1 MDIKNIT
8 LGQIK
13 AGPEAGL
20 KPGQMRAYASVFGN
34 VDSYGDIVAKG
45 AFTNTLAEWR
55 QAKNKTIPLLYG
67 HNMSDP
73 NMNIGAVIE
82 AEEDERGLKITA
94 EFDDDPM
101 AQKVYRLVKAGR
113 ISELSFAF
121 DTIKSAFLEDP
132 DRPNAFRELQELKLY
147 ECSVV
152 PIGANSETEVLA
164 IKAAEVGMT
173 AVAEGIKAGRTL
185 SKANE
190 SSIRSALEG
199 ISAAKDALEMVLP
212 AKADDDDDGEPDAGD
227 DSDTPPPDDDDPT
240 ASDTPD
246 DDDDD
251 DDKTKGKGV
260 TSATTQGVSSGTG
273 PSLGESELKELV
285 ATAAIEAV
293 EALFKH
299 LGIQAPPSKTSPS
312 PSDPLVAQVQ
322 LMELDSPE

>member
-34 VDSYGDIVAKG
+34 VDSYGDIVVKG
-45 AFTNTLAEWR
+45 AFANTLAEWR
-55 QAKNKTIPLLYG
+55 KSGRTIPLLYG
-67 HNMSDP
+67 HNMTDP
-73 NMNIGAVIE
+73 NMNIGAVLE

-94 EFDDDPM
+94 EFDDDDM

-113 ISELSFAF
+113 IAELSFAF

-132 DRPNAFRELQELKLY
+132 DRPDAFRELQELKLY

-173 AVAEGIKAGRTL
+173 AVAEGLKAGRTL

-199 ISAAKDALEMVLP
+199 ISAGGMPTRVKCLHVLVAHALAAGPGVNPLGDEALDALQP
-212 AKADDDDDGEPDAGD
+212 WWTGRPCADPDTDPKEP
-227 DSDTPPPDDDDPT
+227 T
-240 ASDTPD
+240 
-246 DDDDD
+246 
-251 DDKTKGKGV
+251 
-260 TSATTQGVSSGTG
+260 
-273 PSLGESELKELV
+273 
-285 ATAAIEAV
+285 
-293 EALFKH
+293 
-299 LGIQAPPSKTSPS
+299 
-312 PSDPLVAQVQ
+312 
-322 LMELDSPE
+322 

>member
-55 QAKNKTIPLLYG
+55 KSGRTIPLLYG

-73 NMNIGAVIE
+73 NMNIGAVLE

-94 EFDDDPM
+94 EFDDDDM

-113 ISELSFAF
+113 IAELSFAF
-121 DTIKSAFLEDP
+121 DTVKSAFLEDP

-173 AVAEGIKAGRTL
+173 AVAEGLKAGRAL

-190 SSIRSALEG
+190 SSIRSALDG
-199 ISAAKDALEMVLP
+199 ITAAKDLLETVLP
-212 AKADDDDDGEPDAGD
+212 TRAADDDDDEPDAGD

-246 DDDDD
+246 DDDDK
-251 DDKTKGKGV
+251 DKAKGV
-260 TSATTQGVSSGTG
+260 TSDTTQGVSSGTG
-273 PSLGESELKELV
+273 PSLGESELKALAEMIG
-285 ATAAIEAV
+285 AAAAD
-293 EALFKH
+293 ALAEI
-299 LGIQAPPSKTSPS
+299 LGVKTPPSKTSPS

-322 LMELDSPE
+322 LMELAPE

>member
-34 VDSYGDIVAKG
+34 VDSYGDVVIKG
-45 AFTNTLAEWR
+45 AFANTLAEWR
-55 QAKNKTIPLLYG
+55 KSGRTIPLLYG
-67 HNMSDP
+67 HNMTDP
-73 NMNIGAVIE
+73 NMNIGAVLE

-94 EFDDDPM
+94 EFDDDDLS
-101 AQKVYRLVKAGR
+101 QKVYRLVKAGR
-113 ISELSFAF
+113 VAELSFAF

-132 DRPNAFRELQELKLY
+132 NRPDAFRELQELKLY

-164 IKAAEVGMT
+164 IKAAEVGMA
-173 AVAEGIKAGRTL
+173 AVAEGLKAGRTL

-212 AKADDDDDGEPDAGD
+212 PKADDDEPDAGD
-227 DSDTPPPDDDDPT
+227 DSDTPPPYDDDPA

-246 DDDDD
+246 DDN
-251 DDKTKGKGV
+251 DKPKGV
-260 TSATTQGVSSGTG
+260 TSARTQGVSSGTG
-273 PSLGESELKELV
+273 PSLGESELKELM
-285 ATAAIEAV
+285 ATAAIEAM

-312 PSDPLVAQVQ
+312 PSDPLVTEIQ
-322 LMELDSPE
+322 LLELDSPE

>member
-55 QAKNKTIPLLYG
+55 KSGRTIPLLYG

-73 NMNIGAVIE
+73 NMNIGAVLE

-94 EFDDDPM
+94 EFDDDDM

-113 ISELSFAF
+113 IAELSFAF
-121 DTIKSAFLEDP
+121 DTVKSAFLEDP
-132 DRPNAFRELQELKLY
+132 DRPHAFRELQELKLY

-173 AVAEGIKAGRTL
+173 AVAEGLKAGRAL

-190 SSIRSALEG
+190 SSIRSALDG
-199 ISAAKDALEMVLP
+199 ITAAKDLLETVLP
-212 AKADDDDDGEPDAGD
+212 TRAADDDDDEPDAGD

-246 DDDDD
+246 DDDDK
-251 DDKTKGKGV
+251 DKAKGV
-260 TSATTQGVSSGTG
+260 TSDTTQGVSSGTG
-273 PSLGESELKELV
+273 PSLGESELKALAEMIG
-285 ATAAIEAV
+285 AAAAD
-293 EALFKH
+293 ALAEI
-299 LGIQAPPSKTSPS
+299 LGVKTPPSKTSPS

-322 LMELDSPE
+322 LMELAPE

>member
-34 VDSYGDIVAKG
+34 VDSYGDIVVKG
-45 AFTNTLAEWR
+45 AFANTLAEWR
-55 QAKNKTIPLLYG
+55 KSGRTIPLLYG
-67 HNMSDP
+67 HNMTDP
-73 NMNIGAVIE
+73 NMNIGAVLE

-94 EFDDDPM
+94 EFDDDDT

-113 ISELSFAF
+113 IAELSFAF

-132 DRPNAFRELQELKLY
+132 DRPGAFRELQELKLY

-173 AVAEGIKAGRTL
+173 AVAEGLKAGRTL

-212 AKADDDDDGEPDAGD
+212 TTADDDDDDEPDAGD

-246 DDDDD
+246 TPDDD
-251 DDKTKGKGV
+251 DDKTKGV
-260 TSATTQGVSSGTG
+260 TSARTQGVSSGTG

-312 PSDPLVAQVQ
+312 PSDPLVTEIQ
-322 LMELDSPE
+322 LLELDSPE

>member
-34 VDSYGDIVAKG
+34 VDSYGDIVVKG
-45 AFTNTLAEWR
+45 AFANTLAEWR
-55 QAKNKTIPLLYG
+55 KSGRTIPLLYG
-67 HNMSDP
+67 HNMTDP
-73 NMNIGAVIE
+73 NMNIGAVLE

-94 EFDDDPM
+94 EFDDDDM

-113 ISELSFAF
+113 IAELSFAF

-132 DRPNAFRELQELKLY
+132 DRPDAFRELQELKLY

-173 AVAEGIKAGRTL
+173 AVAEGLKAGRTL

-227 DSDTPPPDDDDPT
+227 DSDEDDD
-240 ASDTPD
+240 
-246 DDDDD
+246 
-251 DDKTKGKGV
+251 TKAGGGV
-260 TSATTQGVSSGTG
+260 ESGAAQGPSSGTG
-273 PSLGESELKELV
+273 PTLGDEQLK
-285 ATAAIEAV
+285 
-293 EALFKH
+293 ALADYIGETFG
-299 LGIQAPPSKTSPS
+299 LARPSSKSSPS
-312 PSDPLVAQVQ
+312 PSDPLVTEVQ
-322 LMELDSPE
+322 LLQEFAPPE

>member
-34 VDSYGDIVAKG
+34 VDSYGDIVVKG
-45 AFTNTLAEWR
+45 AFANTLAEWR
-55 QAKNKTIPLLYG
+55 KSGRTIPLLYG
-67 HNMSDP
+67 HNMTDP
-73 NMNIGAVIE
+73 NMNIGAVLE

-94 EFDDDPM
+94 EFDDDDM

-113 ISELSFAF
+113 IAELSFAF

-132 DRPNAFRELQELKLY
+132 DRPDAFRELQELKLY

-173 AVAEGIKAGRTL
+173 AVAEGLKAGRTL

-312 PSDPLVAQVQ
+312 PSDPLVTEIQ
-322 LMELDSPE
+322 LLELDSPE